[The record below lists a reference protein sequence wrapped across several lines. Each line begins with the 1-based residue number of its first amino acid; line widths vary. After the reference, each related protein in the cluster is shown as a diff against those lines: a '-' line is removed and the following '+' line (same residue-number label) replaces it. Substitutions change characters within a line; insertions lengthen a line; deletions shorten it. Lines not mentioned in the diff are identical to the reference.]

1 MWQAWTNGNM
11 GFLLMIAA
19 FSRMDRIE
27 CIKYNLAVGILIA
40 IVGRRMMAERPW
52 QGWLSVVMGLWF
64 VVAAFIP
71 PLNEGDGFLL
81 NNVVAGTLV
90 AIIGFTALGGDA
102 EMTKSDTKVKQ
113 QKES

>member
-1 MWQAWTNGNM
+1 MWQAWTNGTM
-11 GFLLMIAA
+11 GFLLMITA
-19 FSRMDRIE
+19 FIRMDRID

-40 IVGRRMMAERPW
+40 IVGWLMMAEKPW

-71 PLNEGDGFLL
+71 PLNEGNGFLW

-102 EMTKSDTKVKQ
+102 EKSKSDTKVKQ